1 MGMDVYGLKPKTE
14 KGAYFRNNVW
24 YWHPLWDYCC
34 ELSPELTSK
43 VESGHDNSGDGLNA
57 VDSRKLGFAVRDSI
71 EDGSAEIYI
80 TEYYCEI
87 NALLDSPCYC
97 TRNPLD
103 LNDSPKGITLLLQD
117 LLGSLNTT
125 STKVMEIPD
134 IEKKDP
140 NPECNTCKGTGSQPN
155 WNRSYHLNLENIQN
169 FAEFLIDCGGFQIC

>member
-24 YWHPLWDYCC
+24 YWHPLWNYCC
-34 ELSPELTSK
+34 ELLPELTSK

-57 VDSRKLGFAVRDSI
+57 VDSRKLGFAVQNSV

-87 NALLDSPCYC
+87 NALPDEQCYC
-97 TRNPLD
+97 TKESLMDVFIMSGTVPF
-103 LNDSPKGITLLLQD
+103 PKAAG
-117 LLGSLNTT
+117 N
-125 STKVMEIPD
+125 
-134 IEKKDP
+134 KDP